1 MRWYEIINEE
11 QDFEDHV
18 KNAILDMITP
28 LRGQGISS
36 LTLDQL
42 MDQIKSDPEIQ
53 GMDLTPDF
61 VSSLINKIPG
71 FSVHTDSNGQLI
83 VDMEKA
89 NNGDQDTS
97 AKKDSDSTKVDNAAM
112 RQATKD
118 L

>member
-1 MRWYEIINEE
+1 MRWYEIISEE
-11 QDFEDHV
+11 QDFEDQV

-28 LRGQGISS
+28 LRGQGIGS
-36 LTLDQL
+36 LTLNQL
-42 MDQIKSDPEIQ
+42 MDQIKADPDIM

-61 VSSLINKIPG
+61 VSSLVNKIPG
-71 FSVHTDSNGQLI
+71 FSVHTDANGQSI

-89 NNGDQDTS
+89 DNGDQDTN
-97 AKKDSDSTKVDNAAM
+97 AKKNSDSTKVDKAAM

>member
-1 MRWYEIINEE
+1 MRWNEIVSEE
-11 QDFEDHV
+11 QDFEDQV

-36 LTLDQL
+36 LSLQQL
-42 MDQIKSDPEIQ
+42 MDQIKSDPDVM

-61 VSSLINKIPG
+61 VTSLINKIPG
-71 FSVHTDSNGQLI
+71 FSVHTDSNGQMI
-83 VDMEKA
+83 IDMEKA
-89 NNGDQDTS
+89 DNGDQDTN
-97 AKKDSDSTKVDNAAM
+97 AKKDSDDTKVDNAAM